1 MYRFFFFFFNDTATT
16 EIYTLS
22 LHDAL
27 PIYPFHRFSFCHRRE
42 CLPTDRSLV
51 TFDTS
56 RDLDR
61 SVPSQPQYVH
71 CGRTV
76 QTRYQRS
83 EEHTSELQSRLH
95 LVCRLLLEKKKDTP
109 LALLTYRSTGRP
121 TILRPALSETP
132 PANCVVA
139 ATQIVHPTHHPATCS
154 LLSHHMITLTT

>member
-95 LVCRLLLEKKKDTP
+95 LVCRLLLEKKKNAP
-109 LALLTYRSTGRP
+109 LSLLISWLITTQPENSHFFLSIRHSAQLPQDMLARLSQPRYTLTLTALLSLAPRSR
-121 TILRPALSETP
+121 
-132 PANCVVA
+132 
-139 ATQIVHPTHHPATCS
+139 
-154 LLSHHMITLTT
+154 